1 MKPASAACRSDA
13 VPKSYVPSVKKI
25 KKKTLNER
33 KKKRKN
39 YYYYYGHFVP

>member
-13 VPKSYVPSVKKI
+13 VPKSYVPSE

>member
-13 VPKSYVPSVKKI
+13 VPKSYVPSGK

-39 YYYYYGHFVP
+39 YYYYGHFVP